1 MKYYILLVAF
11 CAGCFI
17 ASAELSKS
25 DLRDFGRLVRI
36 DGVRASTN
44 KKNRDEVYEVLRI
57 EYSSEEDGLDD
68 ILFRVAVELTDKK
81 TKETYLAQ
89 KTRGHGNFS
98 NHKGD
103 YIGEGY
109 WEFVIS
115 CGSRRLKITG
125 YAVEYGVMDGE
136 TFVPLDA
143 DYDDVKSF
151 EELTTRTTTP
161 YPEKVKLSSTYMV
174 DGGY

>member
-1 MKYYILLVAF
+1 MKYTLLLGAILSIGLMAM
-11 CAGCFI
+11 G
-17 ASAELSKS
+17 ELSKS
-25 DLRDFGRLVRI
+25 DLRDFGRLVSI
-36 DGVRASTN
+36 DGVIESTN
-44 KKNRDEVYEVLRI
+44 KKNRDKVYEVLRI
-57 EYSSEEDGLDD
+57 DYSSEEDGLDD

-109 WEFVIS
+109 WEFIIP

-151 EELTTRTTTP
+151 DELTTRTTTVFP
-161 YPEKVKLSSTYMV
+161 GKVKLSSTYMV
-174 DGGY
+174 DGY